1 MATTYTNQ
9 LSSTDKTLS
18 ASQQASIQSYKD
30 AYNAAKAAGD
40 TAGMAAAH
48 QGAESVRASAGYSG
62 GTDGSQTIST
72 GSSSS
77 SSGSSSSGSSGGSS
91 SSGSSSSGSS
101 SSGSSSTT
109 GSTGTV
115 SPTYTVDQTARTG
128 NTVQVGTDGN
138 APTGTQVG
146 DVVQTAAGD
155 YLVVNPNTQGAT
167 YNPTSGLWSV
177 KISSTGSSS
186 GSTSGTTGTTGNST
200 YTPTGTY
207 LDQGLSYADQQKIAS
222 YQAQYEAA
230 KAAGNTQ
237 LAAYYHNLA
246 ESLRAQYGYSGGT
259 DGSEYIGLETDEDT
273 YNKVGLPVYEAQ
285 TDAVNS
291 TYDAAQQ
298 YSLAQLKSAYDS
310 SKAELEAA
318 LAKIP
323 ATYQAQANT
332 LSAEAERQK
341 QAFNE
346 SASASGLNSG
356 TGSQAAL
363 AMANQYQG
371 NLTTLRTAEANATTD
386 AQNELSQL
394 YVDYQNSIAE
404 AVSKNEYEKA
414 AALLEEYKTRAQS
427 IVDVSQAQAN
437 LDLQIYQQNQSTKQ
451 YNASQA
457 QQATENLKSSGWT
470 KIQNGIVPNE
480 EELAAMGMTY
490 SQASQAAKI
499 YMYSMQGLY

>member
-1 MATTYTNQ
+1 
-9 LSSTDKTLS
+9 
-18 ASQQASIQSYKD
+18 
-30 AYNAAKAAGD
+30 
-40 TAGMAAAH
+40 
-48 QGAESVRASAGYSG
+48 
-62 GTDGSQTIST
+62 
-72 GSSSS
+72 
-77 SSGSSSSGSSGGSS
+77 
-91 SSGSSSSGSS
+91 
-101 SSGSSSTT
+101 
-109 GSTGTV
+109 
-115 SPTYTVDQTARTG
+115 
-128 NTVQVGTDGN
+128 
-138 APTGTQVG
+138 VG

-177 KISSTGSSS
+177 KISSTGS
-186 GSTSGTTGTTGNST
+186 TSGTTGTTTGTTTTGNST

-207 LDQGLSYADQQKIAS
+207 LDQGLSYADQQKIAA
-222 YQAQYEAA
+222 YQAQYAAA
-230 KAAGNTQ
+230 KAAGNTE

-246 ESLRAQYGYSGGT
+246 ESIRAQYGYSGGT
-259 DGSEYIGLETDEDT
+259 DGSEYIGLATDEDT
-273 YNKVGLPVYEAQ
+273 YNNVGLPTYEAQ

-318 LAKIP
+318 LEKIP

-332 LSAEAERQK
+332 LSAEAEKQK

-371 NLTTLRTAEANATTD
+371 NLTTIRTAEANAITD

-404 AVSKNEYEKA
+404 AVAKNEYEKA
-414 AALLEEYKTRAQS
+414 AALLEEYKTQAQS

-451 YNASQA
+451 YNASQE
-457 QQATENLKSSGWT
+457 QQAAETAYSQKQDLISNGWT
-470 KIQNGIVPNE
+470 KIQSGIVPNT
-480 EELAAMGMTY
+480 EELAAMGLTY
-490 SQASQAAKI
+490 NQAAQAAKI